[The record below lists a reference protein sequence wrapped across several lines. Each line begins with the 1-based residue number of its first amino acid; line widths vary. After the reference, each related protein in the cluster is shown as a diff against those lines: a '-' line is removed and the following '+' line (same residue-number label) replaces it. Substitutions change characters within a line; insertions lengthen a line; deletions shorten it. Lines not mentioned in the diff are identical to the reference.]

1 MKETNR
7 QDNKVVMIFL
17 VRSDIK
23 MSKGQIA
30 GKVADVTQY
39 VIEECIQRKYITY
52 TTWKKFHDSQKIVL
66 RVNSEREF
74 YELHSKLIELSHE
87 LGFPIKIVRED
98 QKIKIDENKPT
109 VLAFGPIKRNKVE
122 HVVADLKLL

>member
-1 MKETNR
+1 MKEIDL
-7 QDNKVVMIFL
+7 QGNKVVMIFL

-52 TTWKKFHDSQKIVL
+52 TTWKKFHGSQKIVL
-66 RVNSEREF
+66 RVNSVREF
-74 YELHSKLIELSHE
+74 HELHSKLIELSHE
-87 LGFPIKIVRED
+87 LSFPIKIVKD
-98 QKIKIDENKPT
+98 NQKIKIAENMPT

-122 HVVADLKLL
+122 HIVADLKLL

>member
-1 MKETNR
+1 MSL
-7 QDNKVVMIFL
+7 QGNKVVMIFL

-74 YELHSKLIELSHE
+74 HELHSKLIELSHE
-87 LGFPIKIVRED
+87 LGFPIKIVKED
-98 QKIKIDENKPT
+98 QKIKIDVNKPT

>member
-1 MKETNR
+1 MES
-7 QDNKVVMIFL
+7 DKVVMIFI
-17 VRSDIK
+17 VRSDTK

-39 VIEECIQRKYITY
+39 IIEECILRKYITY
-52 TTWKKFHDSQKIVL
+52 ITWKKFHGSQKIVL
-66 RVNSEREF
+66 RVNSQREF

-87 LGFPIKIVRED
+87 LGFPIKIVKED
-98 QKIKIDENKPT
+98 QKMRIAENVPT

-122 HVVADLKLL
+122 PVVADLKLL

>member
-1 MKETNR
+1 VKEMN
-7 QDNKVVMIFL
+7 QQGNKVVMNFL

-66 RVNSEREF
+66 RVNSENEF
-74 YELHSKLIELSHE
+74 HDLHSKLIELSHE
-87 LGFPIKIVRED
+87 LSFPIKIVKDD
-98 QKIKIDENKPT
+98 QKTKKAENMPT

-122 HVVADLKLL
+122 HIVADLKLL

>member
-1 MKETNR
+1 MIVTACSIYQIAYYLICQVKEMNI

-39 VIEECIQRKYITY
+39 VIEECIQRNTLHIQLGRNSMTL
-52 TTWKKFHDSQKIVL
+52 KK
-66 RVNSEREF
+66 
-74 YELHSKLIELSHE
+74 LS
-87 LGFPIKIVRED
+87 
-98 QKIKIDENKPT
+98 
-109 VLAFGPIKRNKVE
+109 
-122 HVVADLKLL
+122 

>member
-1 MKETNR
+1 
-7 QDNKVVMIFL
+7 
-17 VRSDIK
+17 

-39 VIEECIQRKYITY
+39 IIEECIQRKYITY

-66 RVNSEREF
+66 RVNSEKEF
-74 YELHSKLIELSHE
+74 HELHSKLIELSHE
-87 LGFPIKIVRED
+87 LSFPIKIVKD
-98 QKIKIDENKPT
+98 GQKTKKSESIPA

-122 HVVADLKLL
+122 HIVADLKLL

>member
-1 MKETNR
+1 
-7 QDNKVVMIFL
+7 
-17 VRSDIK
+17 

-39 VIEECIQRKYITY
+39 VIEKCIQRKYITY
-52 TTWKKFHDSQKIVL
+52 TTRKKFHDSQKIVL

-87 LGFPIKIVRED
+87 LGFPIKIVKRRS
-98 QKIKIDENKPT
+98 KNKD
-109 VLAFGPIKRNKVE
+109 R
-122 HVVADLKLL
+122 